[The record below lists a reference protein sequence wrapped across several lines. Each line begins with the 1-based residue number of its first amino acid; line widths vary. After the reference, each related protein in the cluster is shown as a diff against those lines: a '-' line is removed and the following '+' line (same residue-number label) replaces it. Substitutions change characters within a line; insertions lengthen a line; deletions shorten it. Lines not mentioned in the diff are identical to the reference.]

1 MIFHVSIEADDPRRV
16 AHALAEIWGGAAFPF
31 PAVAEGSWAALAD
44 DRHGSMIEIY
54 PRGTV
59 LREGDDAE
67 GAYGERAEPRRFTS
81 THIAMGSPLD
91 ADAIAAIARR
101 EGWTAKYCRRANR
114 FGLIELWV
122 EGCLMVEVL
131 TPEMQQEYLETVTVS
146 NWQRMLEEA
155 RLAEAA

>member
-1 MIFHVSIEADDPRRV
+1 MIFHVSIEADEPRRV
-16 AHALAEIWGGAAFPF
+16 AFALAEIWGGAALPF

-44 DRHGSMIEIY
+44 DQHGSMIEIY
-54 PRGTV
+54 PRGTI
-59 LREGDDAE
+59 LREGEDAE
-67 GAYGERAEPRRFTS
+67 GAFGERGEPRRFGP

-101 EGWTAKYCRRANR
+101 EGWTAKYCRRVDR

-131 TPEMQQEYLETVTVS
+131 TPEMQQEYLETVTVA
-146 NWQRMLEEA
+146 NWRRILEEA